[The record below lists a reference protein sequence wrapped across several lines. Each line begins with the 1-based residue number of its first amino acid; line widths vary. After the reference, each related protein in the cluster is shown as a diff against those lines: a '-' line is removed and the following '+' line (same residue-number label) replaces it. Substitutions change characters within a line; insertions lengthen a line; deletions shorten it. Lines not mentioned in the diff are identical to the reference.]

1 MRKTTIQQQP
11 ASRPQM
17 DAHSAGVVC
26 VSLLAVMLAVSAC
39 KPPDPTGII
48 VECNS
53 NGTNKYYHWFPP
65 NHIDC
70 AAREL
75 KGGCYLPVSAEHL
88 AHCYEKD
95 EWLGTGDETGDVE
108 DTLGIDRYTWPR
120 HTPSLTYI
128 KNKCTQ
134 KCRLAHKAPPAP
146 PNPDSEEDQD
156 YAYVCEEDN
165 WIING
170 LGKVGLF
177 AAYIDAL
184 ELEDPGKLNCTPW
197 YGRSNKSHID
207 PGITN
212 IIPGGTPRWP
222 SDGVDLVS
230 ACGDFETC
238 ASLFDE
244 PVLSHLVRRN
254 MDELTDD
261 ESEADFL
268 ATSSIMSSSSLLLK
282 LNHPNEPSQASNWVG
297 GRIEYTALD
306 CGDST
311 CPFYLGHMTL
321 TNTTDT
327 WSLYSDAESDHLDV
341 ENIEIRLRR
350 PVLGLWRPAT
360 GEVYL
365 GDEML
370 DFSIGFDLTIGD
382 ASPTT
387 MTKYATNDGHIF
399 GGVGPDHTLEFT
411 GLSVSDGD
419 LTAIADIDDD
429 SVDGQPPVASI
440 TLGPTYALPNDA
452 SGLQLSDI
460 TNHSSDPDDDLS
472 YQLWIVDGVQVASTH
487 QMGVGPHTIRLEVR
501 DSRYAFDSLQQ
512 SVMIYSP

>member
-1 MRKTTIQQQP
+1 MWKTTTQQQV

-17 DAHSAGVVC
+17 GAYSAGVC
-26 VSLLAVMLAVSAC
+26 SAGLLAVLLSIGAC
-39 KPPDPTGII
+39 KPPDPTGIM

-53 NGTNKYYHWFPP
+53 NGTNQYYHWFPG

-70 AAREL
+70 AARDL
-75 KGGCYLPVSAEHL
+75 KEGGCYLPVRAEHV

-95 EWLGTGDETGDVE
+95 EWLVAGDETGDVE
-108 DTLGIDRYTWPR
+108 NTVGMGIDRYTWPR
-120 HTPSLTYI
+120 HMPSIDYI
-128 KNKCTQ
+128 KDKCTQ
-134 KCRLAHKAPPAP
+134 KCRDAHNIKSPKP
-146 PNPDSEEDQD
+146 
-156 YAYVCEEDN
+156 YVCLADN

-170 LGKVGLF
+170 LGKSGLF
-177 AAYIDAL
+177 AAFIDAL

-197 YGRSNKSHID
+197 YGKNNKSHID
-207 PGITN
+207 PAITN
-212 IIPGGTPRWP
+212 IIPGGSPQWP
-222 SDGVDLVS
+222 SDGADLVTI
-230 ACGDFETC
+230 CGDFETC
-238 ASLFDE
+238 GNLFDE
-244 PVLSHLVRRN
+244 PILSHLVRQN
-254 MDELTDD
+254 MDELADD

-268 ATSSIMSSSSLLLK
+268 TTSSGMSSSSLLLK
-282 LNHPNEPSQASNWVG
+282 INNPNEPSQASNWVD

-311 CPFYLGHMTL
+311 CPFYLGNMTL
-321 TNTTDT
+321 TNSTDT
-327 WSLYSDAESDHLDV
+327 WDLYLDAESDDVDV

-370 DFSIGFDLTIGD
+370 DFRIDFDLTIGD
-382 ASPTT
+382 GSATT
-387 MTKYATNDGHIF
+387 LTKYATNDGHIF
-399 GGVGPDHTLEFT
+399 GEVGPDDTLEFT

-419 LTAIADIDDD
+419 LGAIADLDYD
-429 SVDGQPPVASI
+429 SVDGEPPVASI
-440 TLGPTYALPNDA
+440 MLGATYALPDDA
-452 SGLQLSDI
+452 NGLQLSDI

-472 YQLWIVDGVQVASTH
+472 YRLWIVDGVQVPSTH
-487 QMGVGPHTIRLEVR
+487 QMGVGSHTIRLEVR